1 MMWIPFLA
9 CSVTN
14 VLATRFMR
22 PHLLPPLLFKL
33 CWPSGYRKQIDG
45 VRCLHKFT
53 DEIIERRRQQLM
65 QQQQQ
70 QQEEKQSERADQAAE
85 PTAKRSALLDTLLQA
100 SLEDAPLSDAQIRDE
115 VNTFIFEGHDT
126 TTSAASFCL
135 YLLSRHATVQQR
147 LLDELYSHYGADV
160 ARPVVYSDF
169 AALSYL
175 HCVVKE
181 SLRLYPPI
189 PAVGRSLEKDL
200 VVGEYIQE
208 ITICN
213 SNNITD
219 LADEALVPAGTNV
232 IVLLWQMLRDEEYY
246 QEPLR
251 FWPERHLAK
260 NAAHDTKS
268 VSSYIPFSAG
278 PRNCIGQRFAL
289 LELKTI
295 VIKMLRHFELLP
307 LGQEV
312 KPSIKIVLRSS
323 TGVNLGLRR
332 RLYLQ

>member
-45 VRCLHKFT
+45 VRCLHKIT

-65 QQQQQ
+65 QQQ
-70 QQEEKQSERADQAAE
+70 EEKQSERRPDQAAE
-85 PTAKRSALLDTLLQA
+85 PSRAKRSALLDTLLQA

-147 LLDELYSHYGADV
+147 LFDELYSHYGADV

-200 VVGEYIQE
+200 VVGEQFKKSQHAIQ
-208 ITICN
+208 IILSLT
-213 SNNITD
+213 
-219 LADEALVPAGTNV
+219 
-232 IVLLWQMLRDEEYY
+232 WQMRHWCRRALMSLCCCGKCCATRNTIRNHYDFGPSDIWPRTLCMIRRASPVTY
-246 QEPLR
+246 PLVQVR
-251 FWPERHLAK
+251 VIALA
-260 NAAHDTKS
+260 S
-268 VSSYIPFSAG
+268 
-278 PRNCIGQRFAL
+278 
-289 LELKTI
+289 
-295 VIKMLRHFELLP
+295 
-307 LGQEV
+307 
-312 KPSIKIVLRSS
+312 
-323 TGVNLGLRR
+323 GLRCSS
-332 RLYLQ
+332 

>member
-1 MMWIPFLA
+1 MWIPFLA

-65 QQQQQ
+65 QQQ
-70 QQEEKQSERADQAAE
+70 EEKQSERRPDQAAE
-85 PTAKRSALLDTLLQA
+85 PSRAKRSALLDTLLQA

-147 LLDELYSHYGADV
+147 LFDELYSHYGADV

-200 VVGEYIQE
+200 VVGEQFKKSQHAIQ
-208 ITICN
+208 ICN
-213 SNNITD
+213 IITD

-260 NAAHDTKS
+260 NAAPDTKS